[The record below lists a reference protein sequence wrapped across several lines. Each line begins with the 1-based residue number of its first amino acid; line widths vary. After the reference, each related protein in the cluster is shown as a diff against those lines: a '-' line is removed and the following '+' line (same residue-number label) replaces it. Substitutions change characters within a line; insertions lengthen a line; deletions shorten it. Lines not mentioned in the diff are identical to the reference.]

1 MSNYNPFDTPMVEVL
16 KLKTNMN
23 FSKVNTT
30 HYWSLVGKLI
40 FLTNTKPNI
49 PFVVNLMIIYM

>member
-1 MSNYNPFDTPMVEVL
+1 MSNYNPFNAPLVEGL

-23 FSKVNTT
+23 FPEVNTT
-30 HYWSLVGKLI
+30 HYRSLVGKLI

-49 PFVVNLMIIYM
+49 PFVVNLMSMYM

>member
-1 MSNYNPFDTPMVEVL
+1 MLDYNPFNTPMVEGL

-23 FSKVNTT
+23 FPEVNTIY
-30 HYWSLVGKLI
+30 YWSLVGRLI

-49 PFVVNLMIIYM
+49 PFVMNLMSISM